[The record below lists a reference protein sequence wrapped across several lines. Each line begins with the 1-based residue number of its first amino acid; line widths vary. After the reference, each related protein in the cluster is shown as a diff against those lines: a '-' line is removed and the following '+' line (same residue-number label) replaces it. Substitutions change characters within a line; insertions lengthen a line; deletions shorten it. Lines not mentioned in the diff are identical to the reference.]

1 MDKCKAGKTT
11 EIDSAI
17 DMYPK
22 TLKYIPFAKNDM
34 PTIEIKTK
42 YKSLYFLNFL
52 NSIFSL

>member
-1 MDKCKAGKTT
+1 MDKCKVGKTT